1 MNIVFFGTPEFA
13 IPSLKAIIDSGC
25 NLSMVV
31 TNPDKKS
38 GRGLKNTSSP
48 VGVFCK
54 ENSINYTSY
63 LDFSSN
69 DTYNELKKI
78 NADLFVVVAFKI
90 LPEKIINIPR
100 HGSINIHPSLLPKY
114 RGSSPIQHALLNGD
128 QETGVTIFKLSSKV
142 DSGNIILQKKYL
154 INDRDNFSSLYT
166 YLSQAGANLLIRSIE
181 LIKTT
186 QAEYIP
192 QDISSNDKK
201 PILYAKKIKTE
212 DCMIKW
218 DSGSTQI
225 NNQIRAFSR
234 KPGAFTYLNN
244 KKIKI
249 LEASIFKDKY
259 SVILKPSFIMVYDG
273 FLLVGTQDFPLK
285 ITLLQFEGKKMVT
298 GKDFTNSNLFNNDK
312 KLNFE

>member
-13 IPSLKAIIDSGC
+13 LPSLKAIIDSEY

-38 GRGLKNTSSP
+38 GRGLKSTSSP

-54 ENSINYTSY
+54 ENSIECTSY
-63 LDFSSN
+63 LDFSN
-69 DTYNELKKI
+69 DDTFNELKRI

-90 LPEKIINIPR
+90 LPERIINIPR

-114 RGSSPIQHALLNGD
+114 RGASPIQHSLLNGD

-142 DSGNIILQKKYL
+142 DSGNIILQEKYL
-154 INDRDNFSSLYT
+154 INDRDDFSSLYND
-166 YLSQAGANLLIRSIE
+166 LSQVGAKLLLRSIE
-181 LIKTT
+181 LIETT
-186 QAEYIP
+186 QVVYIP
-192 QDISSNDKK
+192 QDIKNNDKK
-201 PILYAKKIKTE
+201 SIVHAKKIKTE
-212 DCMIKW
+212 DCIIKW
-218 DSGSTQI
+218 DSGSIQI

-249 LEASIFKDKY
+249 FKASIFKDKCP
-259 SVILKPSFIMVYDG
+259 VIIKPSFIMIYEG
-273 FLLVGTQDFPLK
+273 SLLVGTQDIPLE
-285 ITLLQFEGKKMVT
+285 ITLLQFEGKKVIT
-298 GKDFTNSNLFNNDK
+298 GKDFANSNLFNNDK
-312 KLNFE
+312 NLNFE

>member
-13 IPSLKAIIDSGC
+13 IPSLKAIIDSQY

-38 GRGLKNTSSP
+38 GRGLKSTPSP

-54 ENSINYTSY
+54 ENTIDYASY

-78 NADLFVVVAFKI
+78 KADLFIVVAFKI
-90 LPEKIINIPR
+90 LPERIINIPR
-100 HGSINIHPSLLPKY
+100 YGSINIHPSLLPKY

-142 DSGNIILQKKYL
+142 DSGNIILQEKYL
-154 INDRDNFSSLYT
+154 INDRDNFSTLYA
-166 YLSQAGANLLIRSIE
+166 YLSKKGASLLVKSIT
-181 LIKTT
+181 LIKNT
-186 QAEYIP
+186 QAKYIP
-192 QDISSNDKK
+192 QDIRNNDKK
-201 PILYAKKIKTE
+201 SIVYAKKIKTE

-218 DSGSTQI
+218 DAGSNQI

-249 LEASIFKDKY
+249 LEASIFKDKC
-259 SVILKPSFIMVYDG
+259 SISIKPSFIIIYDG
-273 FLLVGTQDFPLK
+273 LLLVGTKDFPLK
-285 ITLLQFEGKKMVT
+285 VTLLQFEGKKVIT

-312 KLNFE
+312 NLSFE